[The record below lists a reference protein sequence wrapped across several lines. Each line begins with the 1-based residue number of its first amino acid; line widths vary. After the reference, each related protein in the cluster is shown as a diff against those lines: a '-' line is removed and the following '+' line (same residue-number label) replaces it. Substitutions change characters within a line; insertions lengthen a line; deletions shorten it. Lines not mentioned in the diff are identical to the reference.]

1 MSKSAADLRREQRKK
16 ELEEKRAKLKAYRD
30 KSSTDVSVNNEPE
43 PTKEKDDLTKI
54 ASVASVND
62 LLDALDIPSTNP
74 TLEKEAKTPEI
85 A

>member
-43 PTKEKDDLTKI
+43 PKEKDDLTKI

-74 TLEKEAKTPEI
+74 TLEKEAKTPET

>member
-1 MSKSAADLRREQRKK
+1 M
-16 ELEEKRAKLKAYRD
+16 
-30 KSSTDVSVNNEPE
+30 NNEPE